1 MSSAPASS
9 TTSDREMA
17 KLQAKANLLL
27 ALYSHVA
34 HDLEHTRA
42 EAAEAR
48 TEADL
53 LRRQLADVRREFE
66 QAHRH
71 LGEARADVERVHG
84 QLNYML
90 QERDRLMVRAHELEQ
105 LQQQHDALLNS
116 TSWRITAPIRAVAR
130 IAKRQ

>member
-9 TTSDREMA
+9 TTSDRAMA

-34 HDLEHTRA
+34 QDLEHSRA
-42 EAAEAR
+42 EV
-48 TEADL
+48 DL
-53 LRRQLADVRREFE
+53 LRKELADVRRELE

-84 QLNYML
+84 QLTHML
-90 QERDRLMVRAHELEQ
+90 QERDRLTVRAHELEQ
-105 LQQQHDALLNS
+105 LQQQHAALLNS

>member
-9 TTSDREMA
+9 TTSDRAMA
-17 KLQAKANLLL
+17 KLQAKVSLLL
-27 ALYSHVA
+27 ALYSHVS
-34 HDLEHTRA
+34 HDFERSSA
-42 EAAEAR
+42 
-48 TEADL
+48 EADL
-53 LRRQLADVRREFE
+53 LRKELADVRGELE

-84 QLNYML
+84 QLNHML
-90 QERDRLMVRAHELEQ
+90 QERDRLTVRAHELEQ

-130 IAKRQ
+130 IVKRQ

>member
-9 TTSDREMA
+9 TASDREMA
-17 KLQAKANLLL
+17 KLQAKVNLLL
-27 ALYSHVA
+27 ALYSHVS
-34 HDLEHTRA
+34 HDLERSSA
-42 EAAEAR
+42 
-48 TEADL
+48 EADL
-53 LRRQLADVRREFE
+53 LRKELADIRREFE

-84 QLNYML
+84 RLNHML
-90 QERDRLMVRAHELEQ
+90 QERDRLTLRAHELEQ

-130 IAKRQ
+130 IVKRQ